1 MDTFTLEAVR
11 AAVLVKETKKNI
23 YEIVE
28 GSIRLIGPDTKVY
41 EVPPKWK
48 ILSPD
53 GDIIQPAGKFLMT
66 VETIGQYHLLIEEKS
81 GLW

>member
-11 AAVLVKETKKNI
+11 AAVLVKEIKTHT

-28 GSIRLIGPDTKVY
+28 GSIRLIGPYTKVY

-48 ILSPD
+48 ILGQD

-66 VETIGQYHLLIEEKS
+66 CETIGQYHLLIEI
-81 GLW
+81 